1 MKIAFATDDG
11 KTISAHFG
19 RASHYMVVT
28 IENGKATQHE
38 MRDKL
43 SHQHFAN
50 EPHTHDANQPHG
62 MDPASQDRHV
72 RMADAISDCEA
83 MLCRGMGNGVYE
95 SMRSLN
101 IRPIL
106 TDIAEIEEAVKAY
119 IDGSVID
126 HTERL
131 H

>member
-11 KTISAHFG
+11 ETISAHFG
-19 RASHYMVVT
+19 QANHYMVVT
-28 IENGKATQHE
+28 IENGKAAQHE

-43 SHQHFAN
+43 SHQHFVN
-50 EPHTHDANQPHG
+50 EAHTHEANQPHG

-72 RMADAISDCEA
+72 RMADAISDCDA
-83 MLCRGMGNGVYE
+83 MLCRGMGNGVYQ
-95 SMRSLN
+95 SMHSLN

>member
-11 KTISAHFG
+11 KTISNHFG
-19 RASHYMVVT
+19 RASHYLVVT
-28 IENGKATQHE
+28 IEDGKDIRHE

-50 EPHTHDANQPHG
+50 ESHTHEVGQPHG
-62 MDPASQDRHV
+62 FDPASQDRHV
-72 RMADAISDCEA
+72 RMAEAIRDCDA
-83 MLCRGMGNGVYE
+83 MLCRGMGRGVYE

-106 TDIAEIEEAVKAY
+106 TDIADIEEAVKAY
-119 IDGSVID
+119 VDGSVTD
-126 HTERL
+126 HTELL